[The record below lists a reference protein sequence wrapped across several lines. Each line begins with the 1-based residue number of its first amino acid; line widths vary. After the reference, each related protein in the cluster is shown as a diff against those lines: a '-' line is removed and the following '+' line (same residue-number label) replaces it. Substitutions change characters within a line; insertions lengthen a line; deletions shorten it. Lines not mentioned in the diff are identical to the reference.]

1 MSKQV
6 SSKPARGMRDV
17 LPKDVELRQN
27 VMSVIEAVYIA
38 YGFTRIE
45 TPAVEN
51 INLLTT
57 GEGGE
62 NEKQLFR
69 IIKRGITTDDLNKAS
84 SVYDVIDYGLRF
96 DLTIP
101 LARYYADNH
110 ANLPVPFKA
119 IQMGSVWR
127 AERPQKGRFRQFTQC
142 DIDIIGDETNFA
154 EQELISATSEVL
166 VGLGFNGFKVRVN
179 DRRILR
185 GIAEFSGCKV
195 DDFDMIFIVI
205 DKLDKIGIDG
215 VEKELCER
223 GLEQKSVSKL
233 IAFLRGVS
241 GDTEGRDLFVNLPAE
256 VNAQVVTS
264 LRKIISTVES
274 QTNGKYRIVFDP
286 TLVRGMGY
294 YTGPIFEIEDKDFP
308 VSIAGGGRY
317 DKMIGKY
324 INKDI
329 PACGFSI
336 GFERIVTLLEE
347 RGYTLPAGKTKVALI
362 FDPRSVDVDFA
373 MSKAQELRKEGNIV
387 CLQQRRKNTKKQL
400 ADFADLGYKFF
411 AIISNLENINLKSM
425 M

>member
-17 LPKDVELRQN
+17 LPRDVELRQN
-27 VMSVIEAVYIA
+27 VMSVIEAVYTA
-38 YGFTRIE
+38 YGFARIE

-51 INLLTT
+51 ISLLTT

-69 IIKRGITTDDLNKAS
+69 IIERGITTDDLKKAS
-84 SVYDVIDYGLRF
+84 SVYDIIDYGLRF

-101 LARYYADNH
+101 LARYYADNQ
-110 ANLPVPFKA
+110 ASLPVPFKA
-119 IQMGSVWR
+119 IQMGPVWR

-166 VGLGFNGFKVRVN
+166 VSLGFNGFKVRVN

-185 GIAEFSGCKV
+185 AIAEFSGCKV
-195 DDFDMIFIVI
+195 DDFDMIFIAI

-215 VEKELCER
+215 VEKELCDR
-223 GLEQKSVSKL
+223 GIEQKSVDTL
-233 IAFLRGVS
+233 IEFLRGIS
-241 GDTEGRDLFVNLPAE
+241 GDTEGRDLFAELPAE
-256 VNAQVVTS
+256 VNAQVVSS
-264 LRKIISTVES
+264 LREIISVAES
-274 QTNGKYRIVFDP
+274 QTGGKYRIVFDP

-294 YTGPIFEIEDKDFP
+294 YTGPIFEIEDKNFS

-324 INKDI
+324 TGKDV

-362 FDPRSVDVDFA
+362 FDPKSIDVDSA
-373 MSKAQELRKEGNIV
+373 MSKAQELRKGGNIV
-387 CLQQRRKNTKKQL
+387 CLQQRRKNMKKQI
-400 ADFADLGYKFF
+400 ADLADLGYTFF
-411 AIISNLENINLKSM
+411 GLMSNLEDINLKPM
-425 M
+425 I